1 MSKVSCS
8 GMLSKN
14 RVNAILQSSKRMNV
28 LEK

>member
-1 MSKVSCS
+1 MSKVSSS
-8 GMLSKN
+8 GMLSKK